1 MTEDFKH
8 PLEMTMIMRV
18 DNTGIYTILIR
29 YQGASKVAHWQ
40 RIFLPMQKTQV
51 WNLGQEY
58 SLEKEMETHSIILAW
73 KITWTKES
81 GGLQSK
87 GLQSQTQLIM
97 YLIAGYYRANNFNI
111 KQYNNYTMYL
121 YILWQLTYN

>member
-1 MTEDFKH
+1 
-8 PLEMTMIMRV
+8 MTMIMWF

-29 YQGASKVAHWQ
+29 YQGASKVASWQ
-40 RIFLPMQKTQV
+40 RIFLPMQETQV

-58 SLEKEMETHSIILAW
+58 SLEKEMETHSSILAW

-87 GLQSQTQLIM
+87 GLQSQTQLSM
-97 YLIAGYYRANNFNI
+97 YPIAGYYRANNFNI
-111 KQYNNYTMYL
+111 KQYNNYTMCL